1 MCFGDLRMVLVC
13 FGVGADPVAAVD
25 HGDRGPEQ
33 RERGFHLEPKKQTS
47 SGAAPLRLGEQD
59 RRQRVLPVLV
69 HCDPRDM
76 HERFCGNA
84 GSRSKSRSLKQTSRR
99 TASSVRSSRRSSSSR
114 TRSCRRGRIC
124 ATHAPAG
131 WWVSCVAAV
140 AALQH
145 LETQATRI
153 KRQERRELLQQA
165 PACHHLCA
173 SAPLARTP
181 GTTTT
186 CRVRGLRVV
195 PPPMRG
201 GNLRSPSQ
209 PMGPGPARAT
219 QAARALSAGCR
230 LCRGPCG
237 R

>member
-1 MCFGDLRMVLVC
+1 M
-13 FGVGADPVAAVD
+13 
-25 HGDRGPEQ
+25 
-33 RERGFHLEPKKQTS
+33 
-47 SGAAPLRLGEQD
+47 
-59 RRQRVLPVLV
+59 
-69 HCDPRDM
+69 
-76 HERFCGNA
+76 
-84 GSRSKSRSLKQTSRR
+84 
-99 TASSVRSSRRSSSSR
+99 
-114 TRSCRRGRIC
+114 
-124 ATHAPAG
+124 
-131 WWVSCVAAV
+131 

-173 SAPLARTP
+173 SAPLAQRTP

-209 PMGPGPARAT
+209 PMGPGPSPGHTSCTCALGRLQALPWAVRQVITTHSLELQNMELELQIQMRERLIFEQHELIKIQQKVLQVPLTNHCTHPPTRSHTHTQTRTHSHRALPPIALARDIRSVLSAS
-219 QAARALSAGCR
+219 AARSGRALPQAHGLDTDPLYESLNGSDTLLATAHLRAR
-230 LCRGPCG
+230 LGDVRVYQV
-237 R
+237 